1 LLELSLGAEVLLMPI
16 VLYEILLEFA
26 EIHVHSSSLERVLS
40 SLGDAVT
47 EAAGNIEHAR
57 RHYHEDHCD
66 SVCDE
71 ESDVLESLVG
81 TAFVVAQAQITGVV
95 SSVMR
100 LHKKAQSDGVHVA
113 GLKGERREIM
123 RLKSPVLAGTSYSR
137 IQVIDAF
144 ANYFKHHDEW
154 KVPWAN
160 LESRSKPTADIIAA
174 AGAKEGSTGNLRA
187 GLKALDIDYDL
198 LDRLHDEIATWAS
211 DVVKT
216 YRSELH
222 AKGLV

>member
-1 LLELSLGAEVLLMPI
+1 MPI
-16 VLYEILLEFA
+16 ALYEILLEFA
-26 EIHVHSSSLERVLS
+26 KIHVHSSPLERVLS

-47 EAAGNIEHAR
+47 EGARKIEHAR
-57 RHYHEDHCD
+57 QHYHEDHFD

-71 ESDVLESLVG
+71 ESEVLESLVG

-100 LHKKAQSDGVHVA
+100 LHKKAMSDGVQVA
-113 GLKGERREIM
+113 GLKGERREIL
-123 RLKSPVLAGTSYSR
+123 RLNSPLLTETTYSR

-160 LESRSKPTADIIAA
+160 LDNRSKATADIVAA
-174 AGAKEGSTGNLRA
+174 AGATEGSSGNLRT
-187 GLKALDIDYDL
+187 GLTALGIDYDL
-198 LDRLHDEIATWAS
+198 LDRLHEEIATWAS

-216 YRSELH
+216 YRSELQ